1 MSEIKLAEPV
11 RKLLKE
17 KEDEIKELT
26 EKVKSLESKTE
37 ELKSLKSELEKLK
50 EGLAKERKAG
60 KKAEAPLEDLVFAYI
75 LGAGGEINVPRC
87 AEDLGAKE
95 EQVKDAIDKLVES
108 GRISR

>member
-17 KEDEIKELT
+17 KEAEIKELT
-26 EKVKSLESKTE
+26 EKVKSLES
-37 ELKSLKSELEKLK
+37 ELEKSK
-50 EGLAKERKAG
+50 EGPTKAAG
-60 KKAEAPLEDLVFAYI
+60 EKTKVRLEDLVFAYI
-75 LGAGGEINVPRC
+75 LGAGGEINVARC

-95 EQVKDAIDKLVES
+95 ERVKGAVDKLIES